1 MAMAE
6 TAKDLVV
13 RLAFEHGDTKQQIRA
28 INNELQL
35 LDSGFAASA
44 AMAAGFSGG
53 LNQAGGAADQL
64 RQKLSVQQQ
73 LVAKYG
79 TAIEEA
85 NKKLQKSVDTHKKQ
99 GERIDEL
106 KSKQEK
112 LTQDKEKLA
121 TAMEAEA
128 RASGKNSEAYQSM
141 ATEMAKLD
149 AEIGKNADAISKEE
163 AAFARSDK
171 AISRNEQAIQKLT
184 TEQNK
189 AITAM
194 KQTEAALESEEGRLK
209 RHAAAWESA
218 AEAADKFAQKAK
230 GAGQW
235 QEKTGKTLT
244 RASAGILGLGVAAG
258 KAAIDWESSFAGVR
272 KTVDGTEEDL
282 QRINDALLDMEVPT
296 DYGDLADIAANAGQL
311 GIATPNVVNFTR
323 TMADLA
329 ETTDLTADAAATG
342 FAQYANITNMPQENI
357 GRLGSVTVELGNN
370 LATTESKIVDF
381 AQAIGAAGHQA
392 GMTDAQIFGIS
403 GGLASLGLEAQA
415 GGTAFSKAI
424 IGMQVAVETGSEDLQ
439 EYASVAGMTAEQ
451 FAESFRA
458 DAAGT
463 FIKFVQGLSS
473 GSQSAIVM
481 LDEMGITEMRLR
493 DTLLRASNASDL
505 MTRSVKMANQ
515 AWTENTAL
523 SNEASVRYNTTASRM
538 QMAGKQAQRV
548 AMDFGKTL
556 MPYLEKGL
564 DGLQGIIDKFNGL
577 SDAQRD
583 GIVKWAAYAAAVGP
597 ALTLLGKAN
606 TTIGNV
612 AGGFSQLAGA
622 IANGGGLTG
631 FMSTLGGLLGPAGIA
646 ALIAG
651 LGLAVY
657 KFADY
662 ASGAKAAREAQEALN
677 AVAKEWADTQAA
689 TLYDTGTADPLARF
703 GLTKDAF
710 GASKKDAEDWMAS
723 LVATWTDGK
732 AETNAIVKE
741 YADSFAQ
748 GSDDVRKAIEGQ
760 GDLLTE
766 YGALTPEAK
775 ANMDADLKAL
785 DEYDREVAEL
795 LKKRQNGML
804 SEEDQARLNE
814 IIEARAQIRMKYEL
828 DTNGYDQII
837 TQMNAEIERLKAA
850 GEGGGDTSAL
860 MGDTLNAL
868 AAGRMAYMDALA
880 QSYDAEYARI
890 QLIED
895 ETARQ
900 AALNA
905 LNEKYN
911 KQRQDDEEAYA
922 SAVRDAATAAWEDGG
937 YKEQVAQI
945 DQLVGMLGDMEHLDL
960 TELANFGEGMD
971 EGKLASMIALVEQ
984 LRAAGVGDEQLL
996 SMGIDVDDLY
1006 GKIQAI
1012 RDMTQ
1017 GVEGL
1022 KGLNAMFGTALPE
1035 EIQRI
1040 MVGLDMTQAAAD
1052 WAAFAAGGD
1061 LAPITPTLGEME
1073 TATIDLSGSIND
1085 VSVLPGVTCTVD
1097 GKGNIT
1103 SATTADGVTFTADGD
1118 GNITSVQT
1126 ADGSVFEVDG
1136 TGHITD
1142 VAVWPGVS
1150 FETDGD
1156 GNIIRVTTADGVTFT
1171 ADGDGNITS
1180 VTLASGVEIPR
1191 FSATAS
1197 VRLNPIDQAAVAAW
1211 RAQNSGIALT
1221 GPTAK
1226 VGVKL
1231 GADWQSDLQKAMN
1244 AGMLAVYGPDG
1255 LPIAV
1260 TPEVLNQITATD
1272 VAMLGEDGT
1281 IHVVITPEMGTP
1293 EAVEQST
1300 TQIETAPMAGT
1311 PLSFISQS
1319 TMDEVRQISALN
1331 ESIERYKQLAREAA
1345 EAGDV
1350 SGSAMF
1356 DEEANNLVS
1365 QQVELYRDLSETDLS
1380 AIGGQIANLMAA
1392 LSSGEGSPE
1401 QVAEWQ
1407 AQLQQLLEF
1416 VQGIDPSQYTST
1428 GTNVVGGIAQGMTAY
1443 GWDGDGS
1450 TVASAIQAAL
1460 NGALQ
1465 INSPSKLMNPTG
1477 SGVAEGIAQ
1486 GMKGYSFAA
1495 DASAIASGIVG
1506 AFGGLAGQ
1514 GEGIGSNFGASLHRG
1529 LSARLPGIVAQA
1541 KTAANEI
1548 AAAFRTAWQIHSPS
1562 RVAEGLTEMFGRGL
1576 EKGMRD
1582 WPTVSERVLEN
1593 DVANLRRGMGAVVN
1607 QNTDSRDMSVANE
1620 IRVEKMEVK
1629 DQSDIYGVSRD
1640 LYQLIRRD
1648 QRLIGAR

>member
-1 MAMAE
+1 MAGE
-6 TAKDLVV
+6 SVKDLVV
-13 RLAFEHGDTKQQIRA
+13 RLAFEHGDTKQQISA
-28 INNELQL
+28 ITNELKQ
-35 LDSGFAASA
+35 LDSGLAASA
-44 AMAAGFSGG
+44 AVAAGFSGT
-53 LNQAGGAADQL
+53 LNQVKAEGEGLKQAISL
-64 RQKLSVQQQ
+64 QKQMID
-73 LVAKYG
+73 KYG
-79 TAIEEA
+79 EAIEKANERLRKSTEA
-85 NKKLQKSVDTHKKQ
+85 HSQHEKEIARLK
-99 GERIDEL
+99 GEQAEL
-106 KSKQEK
+106 AQE
-112 LTQDKEKLA
+112 KEKLA
-121 TAMEAEA
+121 AAMEAEKKA
-128 RASGKNSEAYQSM
+128 AGDNSM
-141 ATEMAKLD
+141 AYLEMD
-149 AEIGKNADAISKEE
+149 ARMDELNASIKENADALKAEE
-163 AAFARSDK
+163 ASLARSDK
-171 AISRNEQAIQKLT
+171 GINRNAQSVMRLT

-189 AITAM
+189 AKVALADM
-194 KQTEAALESEEGRLK
+194 EKQLK
-209 RHAAAWESA
+209 NHAPLWTRA
-218 AEAADKFAQKAK
+218 AEAADKFAQSAK
-230 GAGQW
+230 NAGQW
-235 QEKTGKTLT
+235 QEKTGQKLT
-244 RASAGILGLGVAAG
+244 RVSTAILGLGYASAE
-258 KAAIDWESSFAGVR
+258 AAIDWESSFAGVR
-272 KTVDGTEEDL
+272 KTVNGTEEDL

-439 EYASVAGMTAEQ
+439 KYASVAGMTAEQ

-741 YADSFAQ
+741 YVDSFAQ

-814 IIEARAQIRMKYEL
+814 IIEARAQIQLKYEL
-828 DTNGYDQII
+828 DTDGYDQII

-850 GEGGGDTSAL
+850 GEGGGDTGAL

-945 DQLVGMLGDMEHLDL
+945 DQLVGMLTDADGLDL
-960 TELANFGEGMD
+960 TGIADFSKGLD

-984 LRAAGVGDEQLL
+984 LKSTDLTDQQLL
-996 SMGIDVDDLY
+996 DMGIDAGALEK
-1006 GKIQAI
+1006 KIQAI

-1022 KGLNAMFGTALPE
+1022 EGLNAMFGTALPE

-1231 GADWQSDLQKAMN
+1231 GADWQSDLQKAWN
-1244 AGMLAVYGPDG
+1244 EGLLTVYGPDG
-1255 LPIAV
+1255 LPITV
-1260 TPEVLNQITATD
+1260 TPEVLEKITATD

-1407 AQLQQLLEF
+1407 GQLEELLSF
-1416 VQGIDPSQYTST
+1416 VAGIDPSQYTST
-1428 GTNVVGGIAQGMTAY
+1428 GVNVMEGIAQGMEAY

-1450 TVASAIQAAL
+1450 AVAGAIQAAI

-1465 INSPSKLMNPTG
+1465 INSPSRLMNPTG

-1514 GEGIGSNFGASLHRG
+1514 GEGIGSNFGAGLHRG